1 MHKRTYIYI
10 HIFSVQLPQLGGP
23 AARLCGES
31 CRPALEA
38 QLRRAA
44 GDTTTA
50 FLVVEHAPVEWD
62 FNGI

>member
-1 MHKRTYIYI
+1 
-10 HIFSVQLPQLGGP
+10 VQLPQLGRP